1 MNHHGVDM
9 DKKDIEKII
18 DKYQKKGFEI
28 KLRDIA
34 FAVLSNFIPE
44 EYSYAVTFSPI
55 ATKDEVGK
63 YKSLA
68 YIKELC
74 DEISKK
80 VKSQAKKKV
89 ANFEGVTFEENRE
102 ELINLLN
109 ELQIAKEN
117 NKIAAKD
124 AIKIEADIRTKLN
137 DKFGASEKVE
147 TNHVIVNTK
156 FNHICDWTHKECF
169 LQTKEYA
176 MSQWNLVDYEE
187 IKSKFDL
194 IPKK

>member
-1 MNHHGVDM
+1 M
-9 DKKDIEKII
+9 DKKDIQKII
-18 DKYQKKGFEI
+18 DKYQSKGTEI

-34 FAVLSNFIPE
+34 FAILSNFIPE
-44 EYSYAVTFSPI
+44 EYSYAVTFSPV
-55 ATKDEVGK
+55 ATTQEVAK
-63 YKSLA
+63 YKDLD
-68 YIKELC
+68 YIKNLRK
-74 DEISKK
+74 DISTKIN
-80 VKSQAKKKV
+80 SAPKKKHD
-89 ANFEGVTFEENRE
+89 ANFKGVTFEENRE

-109 ELQIAKEN
+109 ELQDAKIKG
-117 NKIAAKD
+117 KIDAKD

-176 MSQWNLVDYEE
+176 MSQWNLVDYDD
-187 IKSKFDL
+187 IKSKYDL
-194 IPKK
+194 IPKKVVR